1 MSLMVQEILIF
12 HLRCKSAGLEQDC
25 DAQGLPEEWS
35 KESDFTLLERGY
47 QMHQIPISDAL
58 PCQLFDTYT
67 YI

>member
-1 MSLMVQEILIF
+1 MVLEILIF
-12 HLRCKSAGLEQDC
+12 HLRCKSPGLGQDC

-47 QMHQIPISDAL
+47 QVHQIPISDAL
-58 PCQLFDTYT
+58 SCQLFEIYT